1 MPPKMRLTSLEIKG
15 FKSFADKTVIHFNE
29 NITGIVG
36 PNGCGK
42 SNIVDAIRW
51 VLGEQKTSSL
61 RLESM
66 TNLIFNGTKKRK
78 ASGLAEVTLTFENT
92 KNILPTEFKT
102 VSITRRLF
110 RNGDSEY
117 RLNDIPCR
125 LKDISNLFMDTGV
138 SNDSYAIIELG
149 MVDAILN
156 DRDHSRRKLFE
167 QASGISKYKK
177 RKKETLNKLKG
188 TEKDLERIEDL
199 LFEIEGNLKTLESQA
214 RKTKRFYKLKDEY
227 KIFSLELAK
236 QILSSYTQGYKSLQA
251 KEQEQNDFNIEVSA
265 KLKEAEALL
274 EKEKLQN
281 LEKEKSLSAIQ
292 KKLNELTGG
301 VSSKE
306 NERNILQEQIKFE
319 TEKNE
324 NASQNLVESKQL
336 IFALKSEIEFI
347 VTKKKEQAEILSKK
361 EEELELLKK
370 DLDEKRKKHSSLKQS
385 LDGDKKAFQQI
396 ETRYY
401 EIEKKVAV
409 NISAKQKYETDLFH
423 FQEENINKKKEYDQL
438 ESNFVLVKKEKIS
451 LEKELQSYIEKEQK
465 LKIEKENIERQ
476 LKQYK
481 DEFARKNRIL
491 DAKQN
496 EYSLTKSLVDSLEG
510 FPESIKFLKKN
521 NSWSKDAPLLS
532 DIIYCSE
539 EYRIS
544 IENFLESYLNYYIVE
559 TKNEALKA
567 INLLSESAK
576 GKANFFILESFRNF
590 KADNSLINNNL
601 DLASSVIEFDERY
614 KNLASFLLNNVY
626 YIKNEKQTEILI
638 NDKSLKEITLLSKS
652 GKYIKNKFSIS
663 GGAVGLFEGKR
674 IGRAKNLEKLE
685 KEVKNLQKETAK
697 IQVNISDFN
706 DKIEENATKSFS
718 KNISEQRQKVN
729 TALQKFSSLK
739 AKSESLKTFLESANV
754 KSKNVEE
761 AIKNIIE
768 ENKKMETERTELTS
782 ERERLRT
789 SVSANDEIFVQLTDA
804 LNQAA
809 NLYNQDNILFHQ
821 EKNKLNTL
829 EQEFSFKQ
837 KQLDT
842 QQQQIGRNK
851 QILESSSGLIK
862 NNREKLRKLDSELLS
877 GYEDKENFE
886 KNVVRAEQ
894 EYYDSRA
901 LINDLE
907 TSVKEIQY
915 KKQNIETLS
924 RDIKDKQTDLKL
936 EFSSLKERLSIEF
949 EVDINEIINEQI
961 DDKYSKDELEEKVE
975 KLKYKIS
982 NFGEINPLAVEAFDE
997 MKKRYD
1003 FIQEQKK
1010 DLLDAKV
1017 ILEKTIQEIEDTA
1030 KEKFMLAFAKV
1041 RENFIKV
1048 FRTLFTEDDKCDLIL
1063 EDENNPLE
1071 SKIEIIAKPKG
1082 KRPTVIDQLSG
1093 GEKTLT
1099 ATALLFSLYLLKPA
1113 PFCIFDE
1120 VDAPLDDTNI
1130 DKFNNI
1136 IQEFSDRSQ
1145 FIIVT
1150 HNKQTMGKVD
1160 VIYGVTMQEQGV
1172 SKVVLV
1178 DFRAL
1183 AD

>member
-1 MPPKMRLTSLEIKG
+1 MRLTSLEIKG

-42 SNIVDAIRW
+42 SNVVDSIRW

-78 ASGLAEVTLTFENT
+78 ASGLAEVSLTFENT
-92 KNILPTEFKT
+92 KNILATEFKT
-102 VSITRRLF
+102 VTITRRLF

-117 RLNDIPCR
+117 RLNDIACR
-125 LKDISNLFMDTGV
+125 LKDITNLFMDTGI

-149 MVDAILN
+149 MVDEILN

-188 TEKDLERIEDL
+188 TDKDLDRIEDL
-199 LFEIEGNLKTLESQA
+199 LFEIEGNLKSLESQA
-214 RKTKRFYKLKDEY
+214 RKTKKFYKLKNQY
-227 KIFSLELAK
+227 KELSLELAK
-236 QILSSYTQGYKSLQA
+236 QILSSYTERYKALEKNQQTEETSLIA
-251 KEQEQNDFNIEVSA
+251 VA
-265 KLKEAEALL
+265 TKLQEAEALL

-281 LEKEKSLSAIQ
+281 LDKEKALSAIQ

-306 NERNILQEQIKFE
+306 NERNLLQEQIKFE

-324 NASQNLVESKQL
+324 NASQQLVDSKQQ
-336 IFALKSEIEFI
+336 ISSLKSEIEL
-347 VTKKKEQAEILSKK
+347 VKANKKVQEDALAKKEK
-361 EEELELLKK
+361 EVKVLKV
-370 DLDEKRKKHSSLKQS
+370 DLDTKREKHNALKQS
-385 LDGDKKAFQQI
+385 LDGDKKAFQTI
-396 ETRYY
+396 EQRYY

-409 NISAKQKYETDLFH
+409 NLSAKDKYETDLFH
-423 FQEENINKKKEYDQL
+423 FQEENTSKKIEFNAL
-438 ESNFVLVKKEKIS
+438 NSNFKIAEKEKLAEENTLKS
-451 LEKELQSYIEKEQK
+451 LLAKQDSLR
-465 LKIEKENIERQ
+465 IEKENLDKQ

-481 DEFARKNRIL
+481 DEYARKNRIL

-521 NSWSKDAPLLS
+521 DSWAKDAPLLS

-539 EYRIS
+539 DYRIS
-544 IENFLESYLNYYIVE
+544 IENFLEPYLNYYVVD
-559 TKNEALKA
+559 TKIEALKA
-567 INLLSESAK
+567 INLLSDSAK
-576 GKANFFILESFRNF
+576 GKANFFVLEDFVRY
-590 KADNSLINNNL
+590 KADNSLLKDNL
-601 DLASSVIEFDERY
+601 LLASSVIEFDERFQ
-614 KNLASFLLNNVY
+614 NLASFLLDNVY
-626 YIKNEKQTEILI
+626 YLKDESEAENLIK
-638 NDKSLKEITLLSKS
+638 DKTLKDVTLLSKS
-652 GKYIKNKFSIS
+652 GKYLKNKFSIS

-685 KEVKNLQKETAK
+685 KEVKKFKKDTEK
-697 IQVNISDFN
+697 IKINIGKITVKIEDNIS
-706 DKIEENATKSFS
+706 KSFE
-718 KNISEQRQKVN
+718 NEIREQRQKVN
-729 TALQKFSSLK
+729 TYLQKYSSLE
-739 AKSESLKTFLESANV
+739 AKSESLKNFLETATA

-761 AIKNIIE
+761 AIKNIVT
-768 ENKKMETERTELTS
+768 ENNNMEKERTELTS
-782 ERERLRT
+782 ERERLRK
-789 SVSANDEIFVQLTDA
+789 SVTENDEVFVQLTDA
-804 LNQAA
+804 VNQAS
-809 NLYNQDNILFHQ
+809 NIYNQNNILFHQ
-821 EKNKLNTL
+821 EKNKLNAL
-829 EQEFSFKQ
+829 VQELKFKQ
-837 KQLDT
+837 NQLET
-842 QQQQIGRNK
+842 HQEQIGRNK
-851 QILESSSGLIK
+851 NILESSSSLIK
-862 NNREKLRKLDSELLS
+862 TNREKLRTLDSQLLS

-886 KNVVRAEQ
+886 KSVVKAEQ
-894 EYYDSRA
+894 DYYDSRA
-901 LINDLE
+901 LINDYE

-915 KKQNIETLS
+915 KKHNVETLI
-924 RDIKDKQTDLKL
+924 REIKDKFTDLKL
-936 EFSSLKERLSIEF
+936 EFTSLKERLSIEF
-949 EVDINEIINEQI
+949 EVDINEIINEKI
-961 DDKYSKDELEEKVE
+961 NDSFSKDELEEKVA
-975 KLKYKIS
+975 KIKYKIS
-982 NFGEINPLAVEAFDE
+982 NFGEINPMAVEAFDE

-1010 DLLDAKV
+1010 DLLEAKDT
-1017 ILEKTIQEIEDTA
+1017 LEKTIKEIEETA
-1030 KEKFMLAFAKV
+1030 KGKFMEAFTEV

-1136 IQEFSDRSQ
+1136 IQEFSGKSQ

-1172 SKVVLV
+1172 SKVVPV

>member
-1 MPPKMRLTSLEIKG
+1 MRLTSLEIKG

-42 SNIVDAIRW
+42 SNVVDSIRW
-51 VLGEQKTSSL
+51 VLGEQKTSQL
-61 RLESM
+61 RLENM

-78 ASGLAEVTLTFENT
+78 ASGLAEVSLTFENT
-92 KNILPTEFKT
+92 KNVLPTEFKT
-102 VSITRRLF
+102 VTITRRLF

-177 RKKETLNKLKG
+177 RKKETLSKLKG
-188 TEKDLERIEDL
+188 TEKDLERVEDL
-199 LFEIEGNLKTLESQA
+199 LFEIEGNLKALESQA
-214 RKTKRFYKLKDEY
+214 RKTKKFYKFKEEY
-227 KIFSLELAK
+227 KVLSLELAK
-236 QILSSYTQGYKSLQA
+236 QILTSYTERYKDLQD
-251 KEQEQNDFNIEVSA
+251 KEKNESDALISVST

-274 EKEKLQN
+274 EKEKLKN
-281 LEKEKSLSAIQ
+281 LTKEKALSVIQ

-306 NERNILQEQIKFE
+306 NERNLLQEQIKFE

-324 NASQNLVESKQL
+324 NASQHLVESKQL
-336 IFALKSEIEFI
+336 IASLKGEIENIESKQKEQTKILEKKEKEVTSLKTDLDSKREKHNALK
-347 VTKKKEQAEILSKK
+347 V
-361 EEELELLKK
+361 
-370 DLDEKRKKHSSLKQS
+370 S

-396 ETRYY
+396 EERYY
-401 EIEKKVAV
+401 AIEKKVAV
-409 NISAKQKYETDLFH
+409 NLSAKEKYETDLFH
-423 FQEENINKKKEYDQL
+423 FQEENTSKKIEFDEL
-438 ESNFVLVKKEKIS
+438 SSNFAIAEKTKTTEEEVLKTLVEKG
-451 LEKELQSYIEKEQK
+451 EKLHQ
-465 LKIEKENIERQ
+465 EKENLERQ

-491 DAKQN
+491 DARQN
-496 EYSLTKSLVDSLEG
+496 EYNLTKSMVDSLEG

-521 NSWSKDAPLLS
+521 DTWCKDAPLLS

-559 TKNEALKA
+559 TKEEALKA
-567 INLLSESAK
+567 VNLLSDSAK
-576 GKANFFILESFRNF
+576 GKANFFVLENFRNF

-601 DLASSVIEFDERY
+601 ELASKVVKFDERY
-614 KNLASFLLNNVY
+614 KNLASYLLNDVY
-626 YIKNEKQTEILI
+626 YIKDESVAENLI
-638 NDKSLKEITLLSKS
+638 QDKALRDVTLLSKS
-652 GKYIKNKFSIS
+652 GKYIKNRFSIS

-674 IGRAKNLEKLE
+674 IGRKKNLEKLE
-685 KEVKNLQKETAK
+685 KEVKKLQKETAK
-697 IQVNISDFN
+697 IQVNISDIN
-706 DKIEENATKSFS
+706 DKIEENLSKSFT
-718 KNISEQRQKVN
+718 KEISEQRQKVN

-739 AKSESLKTFLESANV
+739 AKSESLKNFLESANA

-761 AIKNIIE
+761 AIKNIVS
-768 ENKKMETERTELTS
+768 ENDKMEKERKELTS

-789 SVSANDEIFVQLTDA
+789 SVSADDEVFVSLTDA
-804 LNQAA
+804 V
-809 NLYNQDNILFHQ
+809 NLASNAYNQNNILFHQ
-821 EKNKLNTL
+821 EKNKLNVL
-829 EQEFSFKQ
+829 MQELSFKQ
-837 KQLDT
+837 KQLET
-842 QQQQIGRNK
+842 NQEQIGRNK
-851 QILESSSGLIK
+851 AILESSSTLIK
-862 NNREKLRKLDSELLS
+862 TNREKLRKLDSQLLS

-886 KNVVRAEQ
+886 KNVIKAEQ

-901 LINDLE
+901 LINDFE

-915 KKQNIETLS
+915 KKQNIDTIIRE
-924 RDIKDKQTDLKL
+924 IKDKQTDLKL
-936 EFSSLKERLSIEF
+936 ELSSLKERLSIEF
-949 EVDINEIINEQI
+949 EVDINEIINETI
-961 DDKYSKDELEEKVE
+961 DDSYSRDELEEKVA
-975 KLKYKIS
+975 KIKHKIS
-982 NFGEINPLAVEAFDE
+982 NFGEINPMAVEAFDE

-1010 DLLDAKV
+1010 DLLEAKV
-1017 ILEKTIQEIEDTA
+1017 ILEKTIQEIEETA
-1030 KEKFMLAFAKV
+1030 KEKFMTAFNEV

-1172 SKVVLV
+1172 SKVVPV

-1183 AD
+1183 SE

>member
-1 MPPKMRLTSLEIKG
+1 MRLTSLEIKG

-42 SNIVDAIRW
+42 SNIVDSIRW
-51 VLGEQKTSSL
+51 VLGEQKTSQL
-61 RLESM
+61 RLENMS
-66 TNLIFNGTKKRK
+66 NLIFNGTKKRK
-78 ASGLAEVTLTFENT
+78 ASGLAEVSLTFENT
-92 KNILPTEFKT
+92 KNILATEFKT
-102 VSITRRLF
+102 VTITRRLF

-149 MVDAILN
+149 MVDEILN

-188 TEKDLERIEDL
+188 TEKDLERVKDL
-199 LFEIEGNLKTLESQA
+199 LFEIEANLKALESQA
-214 RKTKRFYKLKDEY
+214 RKTKKFYKLKDEY
-227 KIFSLELAK
+227 KILSVELAK
-236 QILSSYTQGYKSLQA
+236 QILTSYTERYKSLQT
-251 KEQEQNDFNIEVSA
+251 KEIGESDALIEVSA

-274 EKEKLQN
+274 EKEKLKN
-281 LEKEKSLSAIQ
+281 LEKEKTLSVIQ

-306 NERNILQEQIKFE
+306 NERNLLQEQIKFE

-324 NASQNLVESKQL
+324 NASQHLVDSRQL
-336 IFALKSEIEFI
+336 ITSLKAEIELTSAKKKDQAWVLDKKEKEVTLLKS
-347 VTKKKEQAEILSKK
+347 
-361 EEELELLKK
+361 
-370 DLDEKRKKHSSLKQS
+370 DLDSKRTKHNALKQS
-385 LDGDKKAFQQI
+385 LDGDKKAFQSI
-396 ETRYY
+396 EARYY

-409 NISAKQKYETDLFH
+409 NLSAKGKYETDLFS
-423 FQEENINKKKEYDQL
+423 FQEENTNKKIEFDEL
-438 ESNFVLVKKEKIS
+438 SSNFVIAEKSKIAEEKI
-451 LEKELQSYIEKEQK
+451 LKNLVGKDVK
-465 LKIEKENIERQ
+465 LKEEKENLERQ

-491 DAKQN
+491 DARLN
-496 EYSLTKSLVDSLEG
+496 EYNLTKSMVDSLEG

-521 NSWSKDAPLLS
+521 DSWCKDAPLLS

-544 IENFLESYLNYYIVE
+544 IENYLESFLNYYIVE
-559 TKNEALKA
+559 TKEQAIKA
-567 INLLSESAK
+567 VNLLSDSAK
-576 GKANFFILESFRNF
+576 GKANFFVLENFRNF
-590 KADNSLINNNL
+590 KSDSSLLNNEIEP
-601 DLASSVIEFDERY
+601 ASSIIEFDERY
-614 KNLASFLLNNVY
+614 KNLAAFLLNNVY
-626 YIKNEKQTEILI
+626 YVKDENATEALIQEKT
-638 NDKSLKEITLLSKS
+638 LKEVVLLSKS
-652 GKYIKNKFSIS
+652 GKYIKKKFSIS

-674 IGRAKNLEKLE
+674 IGRVKNLEKLD
-685 KEVKNLQKETAK
+685 KEVKKLQNETHK
-697 IQVNISDFN
+697 IHVNVSNVN
-706 DKIEENATKSFS
+706 DKIEANISKNFS
-718 KNISEQRQKVN
+718 KEINEQRQKVN
-729 TALQKFSSLK
+729 TVLQQFSSLK
-739 AKSESLKTFLESANV
+739 AKSESLQRFLESVNA

-761 AIKNIIE
+761 AIKNIVE
-768 ENKKMETERTELTS
+768 ENTNMAKERTDLTA

-789 SVSANDEIFVQLTDA
+789 SVSANDEVFVNLTDA
-804 LNQAA
+804 VNQAA
-809 NLYNQDNILFHQ
+809 NAYNQNNILFHQ
-821 EKNKLNTL
+821 EKNKVNTL
-829 EQEFSFKQ
+829 TQELTFKQ
-837 KQLDT
+837 NKLETHQA
-842 QQQQIGRNK
+842 QIGRNK
-851 QILESSSGLIK
+851 AILESSSVLIK
-862 NNREKLRKLDSELLS
+862 TNREKLRKLDSDLLS
-877 GYEDKENFE
+877 GYENKENFE
-886 KNVVRAEQ
+886 KEVVKAEQ

-901 LINDLE
+901 LINDFE

-915 KKQNIETLS
+915 KKQNVDTLI
-924 RDIKDKQTDLKL
+924 REIKDKQTDLKL

-949 EVDINEIINEQI
+949 EVDINEIINEAINDSFSQ
-961 DDKYSKDELEEKVE
+961 DELEEKVA
-975 KLKYKIS
+975 KIKHKIS

-997 MKKRYD
+997 MTKRYD
-1003 FIQEQKK
+1003 FIQVQKK

-1017 ILEKTIQEIEDTA
+1017 ILEKTIQEIEGIA
-1030 KEKFMLAFAKV
+1030 KEKFMSAFNQV
-1041 RENFIKV
+1041 RVNFIKV
-1048 FRTLFTEDDKCDLIL
+1048 FRTLFTEDDTCDLIL
-1063 EDENNPLE
+1063 EDEDNPLE

-1136 IQEFSDRSQ
+1136 IQEFSDKSQ

-1172 SKVVLV
+1172 SKVVPV

-1183 AD
+1183 AE